1 MTMYTVMPYEAVW
14 QGGAPNEPSLTTE
27 LQIGSLLMQVEPMDG
42 NKAKIVRLLNCELAD
57 YLNPLYAPGSTISF
71 IPVID
76 QNKA

>member
-1 MTMYTVMPYEAVW
+1 MTMYTVMPHEVIW
-14 QGGAPNEPSLTTE
+14 QDGTSHEPSLTTE

-42 NKAKIVRLLNCELAD
+42 NKAKIVRLLNGELAD